1 MTDLSDVINYEAPL
15 KIAISTAEGKLIE
28 QFGLREGSEE
38 FCSVQK
44 GFEDAERCS
53 KRNLWAIRNQGYSL
67 RDTRNWS
74 MEETEAWIKR
84 HQGKVMA
91 FSDSKVEWVFCRI
104 NMLKLQS
111 RIQSELSWNRW
122 LGICKFNSHSQA

>member
-84 HQGKVMA
+84 HQKFYEEGYGFQRFESGMGFLPNKY
-91 FSDSKVEWVFCRI
+91 VEVA
-104 NMLKLQS
+104 K
-111 RIQSELSWNRW
+111 
-122 LGICKFNSHSQA
+122 